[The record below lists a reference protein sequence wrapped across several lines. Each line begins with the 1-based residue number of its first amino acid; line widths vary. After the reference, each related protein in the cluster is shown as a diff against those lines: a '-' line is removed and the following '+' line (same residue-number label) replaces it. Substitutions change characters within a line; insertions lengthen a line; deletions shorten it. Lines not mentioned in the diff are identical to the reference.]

1 MPGYRFRAMNLKGRM
16 VGSRMDANNVDD
28 LEKRLLKLQ
37 LDLVSFKELK
47 SARDNKSAG
56 RGISRQDMITFCFH
70 LEQVMG
76 SGVPLME
83 GLGDLRDSSENPSMQ
98 ALLASLIEDVST
110 GAQLSESMNKFP
122 RVFDEVFTS
131 LIRAGEQ
138 TGNLQVIFANLAE
151 TIKWQDELAAK
162 TKKLLMYPAFVF
174 TIVMGVFFFMMTFLV
189 PQLVTFIKMMGMALP
204 FHTQL
209 LIDTS
214 HVVQVW
220 WPVLVGVP
228 IALTFIIYSLLQ
240 ISPVTRYIFDW
251 VKLHIWVFGPI
262 VQKIIMARFANVFAM
277 MYGAGITVMECLVIS
292 EKVVGNKVVG
302 RVIVDVR
309 ESITQGATITASFKK
324 TLIFPPLVLRMLSVG
339 ESTGGLDKSLLN
351 VRYFYDREVKDAV
364 EKLQG
369 MIEPVLT
376 LFLGGLMA
384 WIILSVLGPIYE
396 IMNKVGR

>member
-1 MPGYRFRAMNLKGRM
+1 MPGYRFRAMNPKGRI
-16 VGSRMDANNVDD
+16 VSSRMDASNVDD
-28 LEKRLLKLQ
+28 LEKRLLKIH
-37 LDLVSFKELK
+37 LDLVSFKELRG
-47 SARDNKSAG
+47 ARGKTVVG
-56 RGISRQDMITFCFH
+56 RVSRQDMITFCFH
-70 LEQVMG
+70 LEQVLG

-83 GLGDLRDSSENPSMQ
+83 GLGDLRDSSDNPSMQ
-98 ALLASLIEDVST
+98 SLLASLIEDVST
-110 GAQLSESMNKFP
+110 GSQLSESMSKFP
-122 RVFDEVFTS
+122 KVFDEVFTS

-162 TKKLLMYPAFVF
+162 TKKLLMYPTFVF

-214 HVVQVW
+214 NFVKNW
-220 WPVLVGVP
+220 WPFLIGVP
-228 IALTFIIYSLLQ
+228 VVVTFLLYSLLQ
-240 ISPVTRYIFDW
+240 VSPVARYAFDW
-251 VKLHIWVFGPI
+251 IKLKIWVFGPI
-262 VQKIIMARFANVFAM
+262 VEKIIMARFANVFAM
-277 MYGAGITVMECLVIS
+277 MYGAGITVMECLLIS

-302 RVIVDVR
+302 RVIVEVR
-309 ESITQGATITASFKK
+309 DAISQGETISSSFKK
-324 TLIFPPLVLRMLSVG
+324 TLVFPPLVLRMLSVG
-339 ESTGGLDKSLLN
+339 ESTGGLDKSLMN